1 MSKKKPLLYAYLTD
15 SGDLADL
22 ENLIYANLA
31 FIEDMEITRA
41 VGHIYQFYQSLDRR
55 SRNVS
60 GDDLR
65 LIVMIYYSMH
75 NSLVRII
82 RKRLILDYR
91 ELIRTRVNQAPL
103 APESP
108 TVENPE
114 EEIPSAAGGESKSGG
129 ESKLPDTNSF
139 LLNSLDQLEKLPDS
153 IIGSIREFAGED
165 GLSPGVKVAAII
177 DLQILRN
184 LRFLLNQLIPMY
196 EMGGLR
202 ALNGLRALAERI
214 DELIANYAVLGLDTS
229 AIQGSAIVVGT
240 RKLRF

>member
-1 MSKKKPLLYAYLTD
+1 MSNKKPLLYDYLTD
-15 SGDLADL
+15 SGDLLDL

-31 FIEDMEITRA
+31 FIEDMKITRA

-55 SRNVS
+55 SRSVS

-65 LIVMIYYSMH
+65 LIVIIYYNMH

-91 ELIRTRVNQAPL
+91 KLLTTRVNQAPL
-103 APESP
+103 APEALP
-108 TVENPE
+108 MENPE
-114 EEIPSAAGGESKSGG
+114 EEIPLAVVSGG
-129 ESKLPDTNSF
+129 ESKLPDNNFF
-139 LLNSLDQLEKLPDS
+139 LLNSLDQLERLPDS

-165 GLSPGVKVAAII
+165 GLSPGVKVAAIM

-196 EMGGLR
+196 EMRGLG
-202 ALNGLRALAERI
+202 ALNDLRALAERI

-229 AIQGSAIVVGT
+229 AIQGSAIMVST